1 MASRRRSPRR
11 AQGQGPFALW
21 TSGREGAV
29 ADPILKTYATQ
40 AVRHFEQAAVS
51 LAFRQVRSGAYRG
64 NVASWPG
71 ATDSSFHGTLGAI
84 WVWARHQVLSG
95 QDRFAGNRR
104 DAWAF
109 VEDVWRQ
116 FIPEAIG
123 PEASSDEAAYDCAMV
138 LRAALGERGA
148 EGERESAG
156 TGTGTGIGTHV
167 PARAT
172 LVAGAARVLAA
183 YLADLDDLSGR
194 DFQDPGFAAWNLIDY
209 ARSVEDRGLLSAG
222 RRFVERSFGM
232 KAPPPFI
239 AEPETPG
246 RLFDFSSTTATR
258 VLAIMSS
265 EGNTPFVGAWL
276 RERVAGAIPRG
287 WSPRARDENC
297 WNGCVAAVLG
307 RAYVV
312 STDPVFLEAY
322 RTITSELS
330 RRDALSRG
338 ASSSGGLGRSGAGQ
352 GEEISAEVWPAPDS
366 LATFYYALAIDALV
380 RSEADIHDL
389 GRAAE
394 RASERGHGR

>member
-1 MASRRRSPRR
+1 M
-11 AQGQGPFALW
+11 
-21 TSGREGAV
+21 

-40 AVRHFEQAAVS
+40 AVPHFEQAGVS
-51 LAFRQVRSGAYRG
+51 LAFRQVPSGAYRG

-71 ATDSSFHGTLGAI
+71 STDSDFHGTLGAI
-84 WVWARHQVLSG
+84 WVWSRHQALSG
-95 QDRFAGNRR
+95 QERFAGNRR
-104 DAWAF
+104 AGWAF
-109 VEDVWRQ
+109 VENVWRQ

-123 PEASSDEAAYDCAMV
+123 PDASSDEAAYDCAMV
-138 LRAALGERGA
+138 LRAALAERGA
-148 EGERESAG
+148 EGEGDPTATITHAAAREA
-156 TGTGTGIGTHV
+156 
-167 PARAT
+167 

-232 KAPPPFI
+232 KAPPSFI

-258 VLAIMSS
+258 VLAIMAS

-276 RERVAGAIPRG
+276 RERVAGAIPPG
-287 WSPRARDENC
+287 WSPRVRDETC
-297 WNGCVAAVLG
+297 WNACVAATLG

-312 STDPVFLEAY
+312 STDPLFLESY
-322 RTITSELS
+322 RTIIGELS
-330 RRDALSRG
+330 RREAMSRG
-338 ASSSGGLGRSGAGQ
+338 ASSSGGLGRAAGGQ
-352 GEEISAEVWPAPDS
+352 RDAAAEVWPAPDS
-366 LATFYYALAIDALV
+366 LATFYYALATDALV

-389 GRAAE
+389 GRGAE
-394 RASERGHGR
+394 RGSERGHGR